1 MLPRGWYEVPG
12 GEWRHEFV
20 HGVRV
25 RPDGDGYQV
34 AIYDRHHTLP
44 RVEVR
49 TTTGETLTL
58 LSTPAPRWRGLGWVA
73 SLDVDAIAA
82 LLLGGD
88 LVADTKIEIAHRAR
102 DERQGFTRDRESD
115 RASVADLRRRLS
127 DPAHVVGLLGLG
139 SGARRQAG
147 GGLMIAC
154 VWHEDRTPSLSIR
167 VGRDGTIACCC
178 HACGARGDVLHL
190 VAAVHGLD
198 IGREFS
204 RVVAVAAELCGVEM
218 RRSA

>member
-49 TTTGETLTL
+49 TTTGETMTL

-82 LLLGGD
+82 RLIGGD
-88 LVADTKIEIAHRAR
+88 LVADAKIEIEHRAR
-102 DERQGFTRDRESD
+102 DERRGFARDRHGD
-115 RASVADLRRRLS
+115 RDRVQDACKEGA
-127 DPAHVVGLLGLG
+127 AFVVGKRQKRR
-139 SGARRQAG
+139 ARRKS
-147 GGLMIAC
+147 
-154 VWHEDRTPSLSIR
+154 P
-167 VGRDGTIACCC
+167 
-178 HACGARGDVLHL
+178 
-190 VAAVHGLD
+190 
-198 IGREFS
+198 
-204 RVVAVAAELCGVEM
+204 
-218 RRSA
+218 